1 MYTRRSTG
9 ALRDWHGGAT
19 QNAIVL
25 ALRALA
31 ARRFEP
37 RNCSQQHE
45 LEKDMNMQAQTK
57 LLITE
62 NDARHLR
69 TMLERP
75 ELFSERDRVQC
86 QALEEEIERAK
97 VVPSD
102 QIPSDVVTMHSRVR
116 IVDMRTGEQL
126 VYQIVYPHEAN
137 YSEKRIS
144 ILAPI
149 GMALLGYS
157 AGTEIDWTVPSGSRR
172 LRIEAVEHQS
182 ASARRR
188 TAA

>member
-1 MYTRRSTG
+1 M
-9 ALRDWHGGAT
+9 
-19 QNAIVL
+19 
-25 ALRALA
+25 
-31 ARRFEP
+31 
-37 RNCSQQHE
+37 
-45 LEKDMNMQAQTK
+45 EKEMNMQVQTK

-62 NDARHLR
+62 RDARHLR

-75 ELFSERDRVQC
+75 ELFSERDRIQC
-86 QALEEEIERAK
+86 EALEEEIERAK

-102 QIPSDVVTMHSRVR
+102 QIPSNVVTMHSRVR

-137 YSEKRIS
+137 YVAKRIS

-172 LRIEAVEHQS
+172 LRIEAVEHQPE
-182 ASARRR
+182 SARKG
-188 TAA
+188 AVA

>member
-1 MYTRRSTG
+1 
-9 ALRDWHGGAT
+9 
-19 QNAIVL
+19 
-25 ALRALA
+25 
-31 ARRFEP
+31 
-37 RNCSQQHE
+37 
-45 LEKDMNMQAQTK
+45 MQVQTK
-57 LLITE
+57 LLITDR
-62 NDARHLR
+62 DARHLR

-86 QALEEEIERAK
+86 EALEEEIERAK

-102 QIPSDVVTMHSRVR
+102 QMPSNVVTMHSRVR
-116 IVDMRTGEQL
+116 IIDMRTGEQL

-137 YSEKRIS
+137 YAAKRIS

-157 AGTEIDWTVPSGSRR
+157 AGTEIDWNVPSGTRR
-172 LRIEAVEHQS
+172 LRIEAVEHQP
-182 ASARRR
+182 ASSGKR

>member
-1 MYTRRSTG
+1 M
-9 ALRDWHGGAT
+9 H
-19 QNAIVL
+19 QV
-25 ALRALA
+25 
-31 ARRFEP
+31 
-37 RNCSQQHE
+37 
-45 LEKDMNMQAQTK
+45 QTK

-62 NDARHLR
+62 SDARHLR

-86 QALEEEIERAK
+86 EALEEEIERAR
-97 VVPSD
+97 VVPNN
-102 QIPSDVVTMHSRVR
+102 QIPSNVVTMHSRVR

-137 YSEKRIS
+137 YAAKRIS

-157 AGTEIDWTVPSGSRR
+157 AGTEVDWTVPSGTRR
-172 LRIEAVEHQS
+172 LRIEAVEQQPE
-182 ASARRR
+182 SARKQSV
-188 TAA
+188 A